1 MRSRR
6 LLLPIT
12 VLAAAALTGC
22 SDNAGVNS
30 SHACGSE
37 GKIGAITVQNAY
49 LVPALVPGTCVIQ
62 YEAPAELAFTAT
74 NNALEPDRL
83 TAIESP
89 AAASIQLQASPE
101 QLVIPA
107 DGALA
112 AGQPLAQPERPGSE
126 EPITVQVHQLQDWVE
141 PGRNLDIRFTFDH
154 AGTLELAVPV
164 DSCPTQQSP

>member
-1 MRSRR
+1 M
-6 LLLPIT
+6 PIT
-12 VLAAAALTGC
+12 VLAAVAVTGC
-22 SDNAGVNS
+22 NDNHGENS
-30 SHACGSE
+30 SHARGSE
-37 GKIGAITVQNAY
+37 GNIGAVTVQNAY
-49 LVPALVPGTCVIQ
+49 LVPALLPGTCVIQ

-89 AAASIQLQASPE
+89 AAGSIQLRAGPE

-112 AGQPLAQPERPGSE
+112 AGQPVAQPERPGSE
-126 EPITVQVHQLQDWVE
+126 ESITVQVNQLQDWVK
-141 PGRNLDIRFTFDH
+141 PGRNLDIRFTFDR

-164 DSCPTQQSP
+164 DSCPTQQTP